1 MSSRLMMNRRAVLRA
16 SAAGVLLP
24 ALESL
29 RGRAHAQAPGRPPLR
44 FIALQSRDG
53 TFESEF
59 WPAQT
64 PQQQVAPEV
73 WATPLASIQGRL
85 SPILGPEFDALRG
98 RFSLLRGVGYTHYAF
113 HRACAPFSCSENP
126 SGNETAPPFWGS
138 SADCIVENATG
149 FYAQPP
155 RLRALRVGNGRGFS
169 FWRPQGGNVG
179 TAQAMPFLG
188 FDSVRTV
195 LAPLF
200 PMTTA
205 PAAQPVSERELLG
218 RLSTR
223 YDEVARS
230 SALSSEDRARVQS
243 HGQLMREL
251 AQRAAAL
258 PPAPMSSCSPLP
270 VTGGTTVL
278 DRHEYAFAAITAAF
292 ACDVTR
298 IACISLNASDDAG
311 AIGDDRHH
319 ANSHGAHDDATVLAN
334 CRAWDGWKA
343 RRVAS
348 LMSRLAAVTEADG
361 SSLLDNTVL
370 VWANEDGDGNH
381 HSAEGLP
388 ILVAG
393 GARGRLR
400 MGQYLDF
407 RRRPPPSG
415 WGPRAPHP
423 GFPWSAGLR
432 SIMAALGV
440 PTSEFDRQGN
450 DGAFGQHIPNYGMTQ
465 AMRDAATKRRALLP
479 YFSV

>member
-1 MSSRLMMNRRAVLRA
+1 VLRA
-16 SAAGVLLP
+16 TAAGLLLP
-24 ALESL
+24 GLESL
-29 RGRAHAQAPGRPPLR
+29 SSRAFAQASARPPLR

-59 WPAQT
+59 WPSQA

-73 WATPLASIQGRL
+73 WASPLASISGRL
-85 SPILGPEFDALRG
+85 SPLFGAEFDGLRS
-98 RFSLLRGVGYTHYAF
+98 RFSLLRGLGYTHYAF
-113 HRACAPFSCSENP
+113 HRACGPFTCSENP

-138 SADCIVENATG
+138 SVDCIVENATG
-149 FYAQPP
+149 FYPQAP
-155 RLRALRVGNGRGFS
+155 RLKALRVGNGRGFS
-169 FWRPQGGNVG
+169 FWRPQGGNTAGVQTLPFVG
-179 TAQAMPFLG
+179 FGAVQ
-188 FDSVRTV
+188 TV
-195 LAPLF
+195 LGLLF
-200 PMTTA
+200 PMMA
-205 PAAQPVSERELLG
+205 PAPAQQVPEREVLD
-218 RLSTR
+218 RLSAR
-223 YDEVARS
+223 YDAVSRS
-230 SALSSEDRARVQS
+230 SALSAEDQARVAS

-258 PPAPMSSCSPLP
+258 PPPTTSACTPLATP
-270 VTGGTTVL
+270 SGTTVL
-278 DRHEYAFAAITAAF
+278 DRHEYTFAALTAAF

-319 ANSHGAHDDATVLAN
+319 ANSHGAHGDPAVLAN

-348 LMSRLAAVTEADG
+348 LMARLAAVTEADG

-400 MGQYLDF
+400 MGQYIDY
-407 RRRPPPSG
+407 RRRPPPTG
-415 WGPRAPHP
+415 WQATQPHP

-432 SIMAALGV
+432 SVMTALGV
-440 PTSEFDRQGN
+440 PQAEFDRQGN
-450 DGAFGQHIPNYGMTQ
+450 EGAFGQIIHSYGITH
-465 AMRDAATKRRALLP
+465 AMRDAATRRRALLP